1 MASTDDSPPISVD
14 SETEYSDQGA
24 YEEDLSVLTLRLRS
38 TFAQSLISSVV
49 NYNYENGR
57 RYHTFREG
65 AYIFPND
72 EKESNRLD
80 IVHHMMT
87 MLCDERLHL
96 APIGPRLLN
105 ILDIGSGTGLW
116 CCQMGDEYPSAEI
129 LGVDLSATQPIYGAP
144 DNVRFEIDDV
154 ESDWTFINTF
164 DYIHCRYMYASII
177 DWPRLVRQCF
187 NHVAPNGWAEF
198 QDFDVEW
205 YSDDGTYDRESALG
219 RWFKLFHEA
228 AAQHGRELSPGPS
241 LEGWVRDAGFKD
253 VVVRRIRVPVGRWP
267 KDERLKT
274 VGTWNLLQ
282 VIDGM
287 EGFSMALFSRI
298 LGWSPDAIQN
308 FVAEVV
314 KDLRNPKMHAQFD
327 L

>member
-1 MASTDDSPPISVD
+1 MASPNNSPPISVD

-24 YEEDLSVLTLRLRS
+24 YEEDLS

-96 APIGPRLLN
+96 APIGPGLLN
-105 ILDIGSGTGLW
+105 ILDVGSGTGLW

-154 ESDWTFINTF
+154 ESDWTFINSF
-164 DYIHCRYMYASII
+164 DYIHCRYI
-177 DWPRLVRQCF
+177 
-187 NHVAPNGWAEF
+187 HVAPNGWAEF

-219 RWFKLFHEA
+219 RWFQLFHEA
-228 AAQHGRELSPGPS
+228 ASQHGRELSPGPS

-253 VVVRRIRVPVGRWP
+253 VVVKRIRVPVGRWP
-267 KDERLKT
+267 KDDRLKT

-298 LGWSPDAIQN
+298 LGWSPDAIQS